1 MIEIEDRDG
10 IALVRIDRPPANA
23 MDQELLDA
31 GKAIVEQLR
40 ADGPAAVVVTG
51 REGFFSAGVDLKVAP
66 TLDVEAQKRMVAGIN
81 DMFEAWY
88 SLPLPLVA
96 AVNGHAIAGG
106 LILALCADY
115 RVCGPEGKF
124 GLTELRAGIP
134 YPAVAIAVVRAEL
147 DARAARRL
155 VLEADLGDAQA
166 MHELGVFDEI
176 APDPVERAVAVA
188 AKLAALPGS
197 AYGVVKA
204 QLRADVIARARA
216 GPDPVAGGW
225 LGAEARKAA
234 ADVLGNEG

>member
-1 MIEIEDRDG
+1 MIEIEDRAG

-31 GKAIVEQLR
+31 GAAVARQLR
-40 ADGPAAVVVTG
+40 TEGPSAVVVTG

-66 TLDVEAQKRMVAGIN
+66 TLDEDAQRRMVAGIN
-81 DMFEAWY
+81 DFFEAWY
-88 SLPLPLVA
+88 SLPLPVVA

-115 RVCGPEGKF
+115 RVAGERGKF

-147 DARAARRL
+147 GPRAARRL
-155 VLEADLGDAQA
+155 VMEAELGDAAA
-166 MHELGVFDEI
+166 MHELGAFDEI
-176 APDPVERAVAVA
+176 ASDPLSRALEVA
-188 AKLAALPGS
+188 ARLAALPGS
-197 AYGVVKA
+197 AYGTVKA
-204 QLRADVIARARA
+204 QLRADVIERARA

-225 LGAEARKAA
+225 FADEARRAA
-234 ADVLGNEG
+234 ADVLRGEG